1 MSARGQEPTN
11 LDFVS
16 IRALR
21 DITRW
26 TQFRSERDTTWS
38 HWRRRR
44 EVENMALLASAAR
57 RAARTTAIQKAFR
70 FICSQRTKKYDEN
83 GLNSFNSVEQISSE
97 RQSTVHITRCARG
110 ILKKVA
116 SPENQQFSWKE
127 WSSREHNLRVSSN
140 HRSPSS

>member
-1 MSARGQEPTN
+1 MSSMFHFCMANGARDREPTN

-21 DITRW
+21 DVTRW
-26 TQFRSERDTTWS
+26 TQLRSERETTWS

-57 RAARTTAIQKAFR
+57 RAARTTGIKKAFR
-70 FICSQRTKKYDEN
+70 CICSQRTKKYDEN
-83 GLNSFNSVEQISSE
+83 GFNSFNSVEQISSE
-97 RQSTVHITRCARG
+97 RQSTVHITRARG
-110 ILKKVA
+110 ILKKAA

-127 WSSREHNLRVSSN
+127 
-140 HRSPSS
+140 

>member
-1 MSARGQEPTN
+1 MFHFAWLMSARGQEPTN
-11 LDFVS
+11 LDFGS

-21 DITRW
+21 DLTRW
-26 TQFRSERDTTWS
+26 TQLRSERDTTWN

-57 RAARTTAIQKAFR
+57 KAARTTAIQKAFR
-70 FICSQRTKKYDEN
+70 CICSQRTKKYGEN

-97 RQSTVHITRCARG
+97 RQSTVYITRCARG

-127 WSSREHNLRVSSN
+127 
-140 HRSPSS
+140 

>member
-1 MSARGQEPTN
+1 MFHFCMANGARGQEPTN
-11 LDFVS
+11 FDFVS

-21 DITRW
+21 DVTRW
-26 TQFRSERDTTWS
+26 TQLRSERDTTWS

-70 FICSQRTKKYDEN
+70 CICSQRTKKYDEN
-83 GLNSFNSVEQISSE
+83 ILNSFNIVEQISSE

-116 SPENQQFSWKE
+116 SPENQQFGWKE
-127 WSSREHNLRVSSN
+127 
-140 HRSPSS
+140 